1 MSPCRLRHLALA
13 LLLLLPACGT
23 ALQPLPPSV
32 PVPDLR
38 GTWRG
43 TWGGAPLTL
52 IIVEQE
58 EGFGPSQISVGPV
71 PLGSILGGQAE
82 PTIAGVMTMTVR
94 GAPVSTSVA
103 GRLGSYAG
111 RISMVLSGRT
121 PDGDEELFLT
131 GIEPGRLTGSGDS
144 TFAWGPRGPI
154 ELTRVPA
161 GDAPARPG
169 GTR

>member
-1 MSPCRLRHLALA
+1 MNPRRPRHLALA
-13 LLLLLPACGT
+13 LLLLLPGCGP

-38 GTWRG
+38 GTWAG
-43 TWGGAPLTL
+43 TWGGTPLTL
-52 IIVEQE
+52 TVVEVE
-58 EGFGPSQISVGPV
+58 ENFGPSRISVGPV
-71 PLGSILGGQAE
+71 PLGSILGGQTV

-94 GAPVSTSVA
+94 GAAVSTSVA

-111 RISMVLSGRT
+111 RISMVLSART

-131 GIEPGRLTGSGDS
+131 SVEPGRLTGSGDS
-144 TFAWGPRGPI
+144 TFGWGPRGPI

-161 GDAPARPG
+161 GDAPAPRG